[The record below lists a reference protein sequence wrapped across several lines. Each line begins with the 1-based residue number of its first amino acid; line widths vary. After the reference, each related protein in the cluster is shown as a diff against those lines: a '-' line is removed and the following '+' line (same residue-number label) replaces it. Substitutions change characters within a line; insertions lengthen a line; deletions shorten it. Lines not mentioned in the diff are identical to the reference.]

1 MRLAIGR
8 QSVGAFGAQSQARAP
23 ARHSAFVR
31 YCPVQVQSA
40 ERREAVVGPFAA
52 RPPSRQLRD
61 RERAMNE
68 ALLQDALRL
77 RRAGKLAEAGEFYG
91 EVLGSEPKHFEA
103 LHGLGILR
111 YQSGRLE
118 EAERLIGEA
127 SSVNPKAADA
137 AYNHACLLQRLNR
150 WEEALVSFNG
160 ALAIRPD
167 YLEALVNRGAVLSA
181 LKRYDEALANSA
193 SVVALKPNFAEA
205 WNNHGGVLQILE
217 RNEEALEA
225 YDRALAL
232 KPNYAEAWKNR
243 CILLT
248 ILRRHEEA
256 LEAADK
262 ALSFAP
268 NDPGLFGRRADL
280 VALLKRT
287 EEASAAYGKSLALKP
302 DDSAAWHARGFALQ
316 MLKRRPEALL
326 CFDRA
331 LEFAPDN
338 REWRASR
345 AGMLFELERF
355 EAAARDYE
363 LLLEDDTAPAWVRG
377 YLTICRLHCC
387 DWRFL
392 AEERPKIAASLE
404 AGGFV
409 VDPTGN
415 AFISDSL
422 QDQLRCA
429 RIFAQRYPPAAPL
442 WTGERYR
449 HDKIRIAYLSADF
462 RAHATAFLMA
472 GVFDHQDKD
481 RFETTAISYSADDKS
496 PMRTRLVG
504 AFDHFIDVRT
514 KSDAEVAQ
522 LLREREIDVAIDLKG
537 YTAEG
542 RPGILS
548 HRPAPVS
555 AHYLGFPGT
564 MGVGYVDYLIADP
577 IVIPPEHRAFYTEQ
591 IAYLPDTYQCNDR
604 RRRPAERIPTH
615 FEAGLPPGF
624 VFCCFNN
631 NHKIAPEIF
640 EIWMCLLRGVE
651 GSVLCL
657 LQDNAAV
664 AGNLKRE
671 ARARGIAPERLIFA
685 GRTDPAGH
693 LARHSLADLFLDTLP
708 YNAHT
713 TASDALWAG
722 LPLVTVLGSTFAGR
736 VAGSLLHAAGLPE
749 LATHSLADY
758 ESLALKLARE
768 PSTLASVKAKL
779 RSNRDACPLFDTKR
793 ITRNLETAYTMMW
806 ERYQRGLGPAT
817 FQDPGAL
824 PP

>member
-1 MRLAIGR
+1 M
-8 QSVGAFGAQSQARAP
+8 S
-23 ARHSAFVR
+23 
-31 YCPVQVQSA
+31 
-40 ERREAVVGPFAA
+40 
-52 RPPSRQLRD
+52 
-61 RERAMNE
+61 E
-68 ALLQDALRL
+68 ALLQDALAL
-77 RRAGKLAEAGEFYG
+77 RRAGKLSEAAELYG
-91 EVLGSEPKHFEA
+91 AVLRSEPKHFEA
-103 LHGLGILR
+103 LHALGILH
-111 YQSGRLE
+111 YQGGRLE
-118 EAERLIGEA
+118 EAARLIGEA
-127 SSVNPKAADA
+127 SNVNPKAADA

-150 WEEALVSFNG
+150 SEEALVSFDR
-160 ALAIRPD
+160 ALAIKPD
-167 YLEALVNRGAVLSA
+167 YLEALVNRGGALWA
-181 LKRYDEALANSA
+181 LKRYDEALANSD
-193 SVVALKPNFAEA
+193 SVIHLKPTFAEA
-205 WNNHGGVLQILE
+205 WNNRGSVLQILD
-217 RNEEALEA
+217 RFDEALEA

-232 KPNYAEAWKNR
+232 KVNYTDAWKNR
-243 CILLT
+243 CALLT
-248 ILRRHEEA
+248 ILKRHDAA

-262 ALSFAP
+262 ALAYAP
-268 NDPGLFGRRADL
+268 NDSDLCGRRADL
-280 VALLKRT
+280 LALLDRT
-287 EEASAAYGKSLALKP
+287 EEAAAAYEKYLVLKR
-302 DDSAAWHARGFALQ
+302 DDAAAWYARGFALQ
-316 MLKRRPEALL
+316 MLNRKPEALS
-326 CFDRA
+326 CFDKA
-331 LEFAPDN
+331 VELAPDN
-338 REWRASR
+338 RDWRTSR
-345 AGMLFELERF
+345 ANMLFQVERF

-363 LLLEDDTAPAWVRG
+363 ILLEDPSAPVWVRG

-392 AEERPKIAASLE
+392 GKERPKIAAALE
-404 AGGFV
+404 AGQFV

-422 QDQLRCA
+422 VEQLRCA
-429 RIFAQRYPPAAPL
+429 RIWSAERYPEAAPL

-472 GVFDHQDKD
+472 GVFDHHDKD

-496 PMRTRLVG
+496 PMRARLVG

-514 KSDAEVAQ
+514 KSDAEVAH

-640 EIWMCLLRGVE
+640 EIWMRLLRGVE
-651 GSVLCL
+651 GSVLWL

-749 LATHSLADY
+749 LVTHSLADY

-779 RSNRDACPLFDTKR
+779 RSNRDACPLFDTER

-817 FQDPGAL
+817 FQVPGAL
-824 PP
+824 RP